1 MTHLPISFGEWL
13 QDPGAKTIRRNG
25 KNKYR
30 HVFLRRL
37 LPEHLR
43 NDENYFVKPAQWKN
57 VNPKGSPD
65 LRKHNAARY
74 VRRSSHLNTC
84 SGATIQA
91 IAS

>member
-13 QDPGAKTIRRNG
+13 QDPGAKTIGHNG

-65 LRKHNAARY
+65 LR
-74 VRRSSHLNTC
+74 
-84 SGATIQA
+84 QA
-91 IAS
+91 

>member
-1 MTHLPISFGEWL
+1 MRRRSGVT
-13 QDPGAKTIRRNG
+13 AKTNTG
-25 KNKYR
+25 MY
-30 HVFLRRL
+30 FCGGM

-43 NDENYFVKPAQWKN
+43 NDENYFVKPVQWKN

-91 IAS
+91 IES